1 MCVFAHN
8 VPRDEMS
15 NTSDKHC
22 IYPKKYHMIIIGNE
36 VITRYSWVCG
46 SSTCQIAWLLVVF
59 LFIGLICRRRHGVY
73 PFSARCPPTGEMEEG
88 GRFSSGHLVTHIKS
102 ACISLPAI
110 LYTSLRV
117 SICHFET
124 SVTWKV
130 IILKCKFWP
139 DFFKDSF
146 YLHIQSGYWYSS
158 DLMKCESTW
167 MSAPIQTLVFTQTT
181 WKLAPVRIATAWHI
195 MHALFCFLR
204 PLAETN
210 RGRASKHLKAGKGLL
225 HACTCSFNIKINI
238 ATHCGAWKNS
248 NKTMKS

>member
-8 VPRDEMS
+8 VLRDEMS

-22 IYPKKYHMIIIGNE
+22 IYPKKYQMIIIGNE
-36 VITRYSWVCG
+36 FITRYSWVCV
-46 SSTCQIAWLLVVF
+46 SSTCQIAWLLIVF
-59 LFIGLICRRRHGVY
+59 LFIGLICRRKAWGLSLWCKVSSYR
-73 PFSARCPPTGEMEEG
+73 RN
-88 GRFSSGHLVTHIKS
+88 GRQVGHLVTHIKW

-110 LYTSLRV
+110 MYTSLRV

-139 DFFKDSF
+139 DFYKDSF

-158 DLMKCESTW
+158 DLMNCESTW
-167 MSAPIQTLVFTQTT
+167 MSFPIQTLVFTQTT
-181 WKLAPVRIATAWHI
+181 GKLAPVRIATAWHI

-210 RGRASKHLKAGKGLL
+210 RG
-225 HACTCSFNIKINI
+225 
-238 ATHCGAWKNS
+238 
-248 NKTMKS
+248 

>member
-1 MCVFAHN
+1 MGFIPLVQG
-8 VPRDEMS
+8 V
-15 NTSDKHC
+15 
-22 IYPKKYHMIIIGNE
+22 
-36 VITRYSWVCG
+36 
-46 SSTCQIAWLLVVF
+46 LLQERWKRQVDFQV
-59 LFIGLICRRRHGVY
+59 
-73 PFSARCPPTGEMEEG
+73 
-88 GRFSSGHLVTHIKS
+88 GHLVTHIKS

-139 DFFKDSF
+139 DFYKDSF
-146 YLHIQSGYWYSS
+146 YLHLQSGYWYSS
-158 DLMKCESTW
+158 DLMNCESTW
-167 MSAPIQTLVFTQTT
+167 MSFPIQTLVFTQTT
-181 WKLAPVRIATAWHI
+181 GKLAPVRIATAWHI

-210 RGRASKHLKAGKGLL
+210 RGWASKHLKAGKGPL

-238 ATHCGAWKNS
+238 ATHCGAWKKQQQKNEKLTVWLLKCKFMLS
-248 NKTMKS
+248 DQNDTLQSR